1 MLSDEDGFAGA
12 MPQNRFGAVS
22 QIGETFFWMGVS
34 WTARNPG
41 EAIAITAILA
51 NPTLRG
57 VALKMLRHQ
66 LGQMAVDLRFYG
78 RLAATDLAG
87 PMFKTFRTYATRG
100 LTHPATIGSAA
111 VLTGA
116 GICAANVQMINNNAM
131 ASNPALEPGGGQT
144 QRTAFFDLFR
154 SDLPRFWSP
163 YGGYGSMTVV

>member
-1 MLSDEDGFAGA
+1 MLSDEDGFSGA
-12 MPQNRFGAVS
+12 MPLRKFGSVT

-41 EAIAITAILA
+41 EAIAATAVLA

-78 RLAATDLAG
+78 RLAATDLVG
-87 PMFKTFRTYATRG
+87 PTMSAFRRYATRG
-100 LTHPATIGSAA
+100 LTHPATIGGAA

-116 GICAANVQMINNNAM
+116 AICAANVQMVNDNA
-131 ASNPALEPGGGQT
+131 AALNPALQPGGGQT
-144 QRTAFFDLFR
+144 QTGAFFDLFR
-154 SDLPRFWSP
+154 SDLPRYWTPF
-163 YGGYGSMTVV
+163 GGYGSMSVV